1 MGFIT
6 ASMYEIIKT
15 TILNISPSPCG
26 STIGGDSSNI
36 TIRFIL
42 NRYSALASPAAPAVR
57 RCPTQPALA
66 KNARH
71 RPQEANERNMQNKT
85 NRSIRTDKY
94 RYRHFERTL
103 GQTTHPPRRG
113 GALKDSA
120 LAKRDDCNTKAN
132 DSAISF
138 ARMSEIYLRQK
149 KVSQLTRVT
158 EKNAGG
164 VAGQVRNR
172 AGNQRV
178 SPLGRTPAYGDTL
191 NSAPRPSCR
200 RPPPSPP
207 YGEIPAP
214 TAIPARPAP
223 EQYPATSCAEK
234 LRPDETK
241 IPKTTTNRM
250 KIYSFRILQIEIF
263 YLFLSKCFPL
273 MEKRPDHYRPKPN
286 RMGTSTIVYTIFA
299 RRMRHASTRRSEGI
313 IPPPIGI

>member
-1 MGFIT
+1 MRGT
-6 ASMYEIIKT
+6 
-15 TILNISPSPCG
+15 
-26 STIGGDSSNI
+26 D
-36 TIRFIL
+36 
-42 NRYSALASPAAPAVR
+42 R
-57 RCPTQPALA
+57 R
-66 KNARH
+66 R
-71 RPQEANERNMQNKT
+71 RNERNMQNKT

-94 RYRHFERTL
+94 RYRHFERTPR
-103 GQTTHPPRRG
+103 TTTPSPRRG
-113 GALKDSA
+113 GVVPF
-120 LAKRDDCNTKAN
+120 AKQDDCNTEAN

-158 EKNAGG
+158 EENDDDG
-164 VAGQVRNR
+164 VAGRVRNR

-200 RPPPSPP
+200 RPPPGTLRTEQFQLRQQSPH
-207 YGEIPAP
+207 AP
-214 TAIPARPAP
+214 PK
-223 EQYPATSCAEK
+223 QYPATSYAEK

>member
-1 MGFIT
+1 MA
-6 ASMYEIIKT
+6 ASTCETTKNYNIEHFALPLWFHNWRRFFKYNDKT
-15 TILNISPSPCG
+15 HFK
-26 STIGGDSSNI
+26 IGI
-36 TIRFIL
+36 QPRHRRLHRRFAAIRRSL
-42 NRYSALASPAAPAVR
+42 HSQKKCAAPTADGGTSGT
-57 RCPTQPALA
+57 C
-66 KNARH
+66 
-71 RPQEANERNMQNKT
+71 KT
-85 NRSIRTDKY
+85 KRTGV
-94 RYRHFERTL
+94 FGRTNTDIAISSGHL
-103 GQTTHPPRRG
+103 GQRPLLLG
-113 GALKDSA
+113 GGGIVPF
-120 LAKRDDCNTKAN
+120 AKRDDCNTEAN

-138 ARMSEIYLRQK
+138 VRMSEIYLRQK

-158 EKNAGG
+158 EENDDAG
-164 VAGQVRNR
+164 VAGRVRNR

-178 SPLGRTPAYGDTL
+178 SPLSRTPAYGDTL

-200 RPPPSPP
+200 RPPRNPP

-214 TAIPARPAP
+214 AAIPARPAP
-223 EQYPATSCAEK
+223 EQYPAISCAEK

>member
-1 MGFIT
+1 MRGT
-6 ASMYEIIKT
+6 
-15 TILNISPSPCG
+15 
-26 STIGGDSSNI
+26 D
-36 TIRFIL
+36 
-42 NRYSALASPAAPAVR
+42 R
-57 RCPTQPALA
+57 R
-66 KNARH
+66 R
-71 RPQEANERNMQNKT
+71 RNERNMQNKT

-94 RYRHFERTL
+94 RYRHFERTPR
-103 GQTTHPPRRG
+103 TTTPSPRRG
-113 GALKDSA
+113 GVVPF
-120 LAKRDDCNTKAN
+120 AKQDDCNTEAN

-158 EKNAGG
+158 EENDDDG
-164 VAGQVRNR
+164 VAGRVRNR

-200 RPPPSPP
+200 RPPPEPSVRSNSSSGSNPRTPP
-207 YGEIPAP
+207 PK
-214 TAIPARPAP
+214 
-223 EQYPATSCAEK
+223 QYPATSYAEK